1 MSERGK
7 VVGFQPTNRL
17 AVNHWATNPLT
28 KLLYEGR
35 KISPAFLE
43 PRLRISRPAKVV
55 PVELLMSV
63 NPESFFALVRP
74 VQDPC

>member
-35 KISPAFLE
+35 KISPGTMIEVSNHGIL
-43 PRLRISRPAKVV
+43 LLI
-55 PVELLMSV
+55 PVLKLYFV
-63 NPESFFALVRP
+63 FA
-74 VQDPC
+74 